1 MLLVFGSKINEKE
14 KLRSYGVANVEGHL
28 TKVKRGDTTL

>member
-1 MLLVFGSKINEKE
+1 MFVFGLKFNEKE
-14 KLRSYGVANVEGHL
+14 KLGSYGVANVEGHL